1 MSGLTAKRSYRRFIA
16 GLTAILM
23 AVIVSTAEAVET
35 IIVGEIV
42 NETTGEAIPNVN
54 IHFRGTKIGTSSDA
68 NGAYALR
75 VDMQAKAQL
84 VFSAVGYYT
93 QRFEIEPGSMA
104 GLQVSMREKVA
115 TLTEVVIAPNE
126 NPALAILRQVREHR
140 KENDRTLHAD
150 LMTDVKREQ
159 TLYVSHIGKRQLRR
173 ALWRSLQAGM
183 IAQEDSTYILPLYR
197 ETQTYRLNGKE
208 MIPAN
213 DQRTQAL
220 ILTSTD
226 YSALIGSE
234 GNLNFYAP
242 SVSLMKH
249 AFLSPLAPSGNLYY
263 RYYLTESEA
272 NGLTE
277 SEANDLTAER
287 SDSASGPSAEG
298 GLVRIAFRTRNP
310 FYATFNGEMV
320 IDTTTFALRAI
331 NAYVPAEVA
340 VNYVNTL
347 HVSQTLLPD
356 GSIADEHISAL
367 LDVNIKSEKAGTV
380 FPTLLLNTSLSR
392 DPRTTSLPSLPSL
405 PSSTSYTSSSS
416 SSSSSSSPSSPSSS
430 EVSADS
436 AFAAL
441 DSLPII
447 KTAKWFATIAT
458 TGYIPTGS
466 FLDIGHIEEILQ
478 VNHHEGVHL
487 GLPFRTNEKMSKIVS
502 LEASV
507 GYGIKDRRAKGLGR
521 ISVNLPTLRRNIL
534 QLEYHDR
541 YVWSEVDD
549 FDRLMRENSMG
560 WRNFDFTSY
569 AFEALHRDK
578 KCVNTAIRQ
587 RQLQFHWFADW
598 TSFLET
604 HAYVRIGNQPAD
616 IQLSNS
622 QIFKSSNINYQSL
635 SLIARF
641 SWGERKY
648 DGYFLRRY
656 AYSSK
661 YPVLYVGLEGGHW
674 SPTGTKSAD
683 LTAQRSNSAN
693 GLSAEGGLFTHLR
706 LMLTQHANL
715 GMGGTLTYVVQGG
728 AIFGKVPPT
737 LLWHANANQGYAY
750 DPYRFTM
757 LHGYELMADKY
768 VALHAEWNGQGIL
781 FNLIPGIR
789 WLHLRELVEAKIA
802 YGYLSEIHKSQIT
815 NVKSQHNFYAEV
827 GVGLGNILRVCDLY
841 SVWGYTKESRWQ
853 WAMRF
858 RIHLGL

>member
-150 LMTDVKREQ
+150 LTTDVKREQ

-208 MIPAN
+208 MTPAN

-263 RYYLTESEA
+263 RYYLDEDLSVSPKD
-272 NGLTE
+272 GL
-277 SEANDLTAER
+277 
-287 SDSASGPSAEG
+287 SAEG
-298 GLVRIAFRTRNP
+298 GPYSVSPKDGLVRIAFRTRNP

-347 HVSQTLLPD
+347 HVSQSLLPN

-380 FPTLLLNTSLSR
+380 FPTLLLTTTLRNPNAAVVR
-392 DPRTTSLPSLPSL
+392 DPDAAVVRNNGITELRD
-405 PSSTSYTSSSS
+405 YDSSSAA
-416 SSSSSSSPSSPSSS
+416 P
-430 EVSADS
+430 DS

-447 KTAKWFATIAT
+447 RTAKWFATIAT

-604 HAYVRIGNQPAD
+604 HAYVRVGNQPAD

-683 LTAQRSNSAN
+683 LTAQQSNSAN
-693 GLSAEGGLFTHLR
+693 GLSAEGDLFTHLR

-789 WLHLRELVEAKIA
+789 WLHLRELVEGKIA

-815 NVKSQHNFYAEV
+815 NVKSPHNFYAEI